1 MAISKLSIDGVIYS
15 VRVEE
20 NDDNIMASITNIDS
34 KEETTYSIDKLI
46 DTQGKKISLSINNK
60 SINIFI
66 QSVSGGKTVTINNVV
81 YSVFNVIGKKKSSV
95 GGGST
100 DPDGVITAPLAGI
113 VAKINVQV
121 GDVLEPG
128 ETTCIV
134 EAMKMQNEIKIPI
147 KGKITSIP
155 FEELSRVE
163 KGDVV
168 INYDPITS

>member
-15 VRVEE
+15 VRVE
-20 NDDNIMASITNIDS
+20 DIDGSIMASITNIES

-46 DTQGKKISLSINNK
+46 NNQGKKISLSIDNK

-66 QSVSGGKTVTINNVV
+66 QSASGGKTVTINNVV
-81 YSVFNVIGKKKSSV
+81 YPIFNASGKKKSSA
-95 GGGST
+95 GGSSV

-121 GDVLEPG
+121 GDILEAG

-147 KGKITSIP
+147 KGKITLIP

-163 KGDVV
+163 KGDVI

>member
-15 VRVEE
+15 VHVEE
-20 NDDNIMASITNIDS
+20 NDGNITASITNVES

-46 DTQGKKISLSINNK
+46 DKQGKKISLSINNK
-60 SINIFI
+60 SIDIFI
-66 QSVSGGKTVTINNVV
+66 QSASGGKTVTINNVL
-81 YSVFNVIGKKKSSV
+81 YPVFNVTGKKKSSA
-95 GGGST
+95 GGGSA

-121 GDVLEPG
+121 GDVIEAG

-168 INYDPITS
+168 INYEPITS